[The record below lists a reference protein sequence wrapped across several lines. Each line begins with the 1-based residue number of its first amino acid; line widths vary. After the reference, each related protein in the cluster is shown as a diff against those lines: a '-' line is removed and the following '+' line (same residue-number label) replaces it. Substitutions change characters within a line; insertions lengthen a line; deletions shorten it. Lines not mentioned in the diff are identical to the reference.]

1 MARTLSGKCCA
12 WSVTGR
18 PLRWAFAQT
27 SMLRNQGRGWV
38 PVPFVIFGQPRCGTN
53 ALTVLLD
60 NQPGVVCHREIADG
74 IDAFSDKEASERPE
88 TKPEASY
95 WNWLYRARPDC
106 RAVGWKYLNVQNPV
120 FRDAMLRDGF
130 IRKLLLLRKNK
141 FRQVLSNRLARQH
154 QQWRV
159 KSEEQLIAWKS
170 QREPVRLNPK
180 EFMGEFTYYV
190 SEEARMRE
198 MLRCRPAPFLE
209 LWYEDCYGPEAQN
222 IRRQILRFLHL
233 PEVQSSDSKE
243 DLQMNPEPW
252 RELVA
257 NVDEIER
264 LFAETPHRWMLE

>member
-1 MARTLSGKCCA
+1 
-12 WSVTGR
+12 
-18 PLRWAFAQT
+18 
-27 SMLRNQGRGWV
+27 MLRNQARGWV

-53 ALTVLLD
+53 ALTVFLD
-60 NQPGVVCHREIADG
+60 SQPGVVCHREIVDG
-74 IDAFSDKEASERPE
+74 LDAFSDKETAERPE

-95 WNWLYRARPDC
+95 WNWLYRARPGC

-130 IRKLLLLRKNK
+130 IRKILLLRKNK
-141 FRQVLSNRLARQH
+141 FRQVLSNRLAVQH

-159 KSEEQLIAWKS
+159 KSKEQLTAWKS

-190 SEEARMRE
+190 KEEARMRE
-198 MLRCRPAPFLE
+198 MLRSCPAPFWE
-209 LWYEDCYGPEAQN
+209 LWYEDCYGPEAQK
-222 IRRQILRFLHL
+222 IRKDILRFLHL
-233 PEVQSSDSKE
+233 PEVQSPDSNE

-264 LFAETPHRWMLE
+264 VFAETAHRWMLE